1 MSYTELI
8 NELKE
13 DGFEIITDNTISK
26 DNTCSFFYDGV
37 VLEFKK
43 GKYIYYIEANGEI
56 EIRDKS
62 GEVVFHNR
70 KNYDDLINAKT
81 DNDLIKIEEPEYTW
95 EHNNWFELLV
105 FDTENNDYV
114 DDMGEIFGSLEDFL
128 DTEYLN
134 EIVEKYEKEE

>member
-13 DGFEIITDNTISK
+13 SGFEIITDNTISK

-37 VLEFKK
+37 VLEFKN

-56 EIRDKS
+56 EIRDKA

-70 KNYDDLINAKT
+70 RNYDDLINAKT

-128 DTEYLN
+128 DIEYLN